1 MVNAIDTLQNRR
13 IQSPRD
19 VMGPIGVIV
28 LDLPQMVRE
37 IVTGAVNAEADMT
50 VAAEIDDPAAVAAA
64 VPYSY
69 GPLVLVGGS
78 DMTDEQAS
86 RMLGSLPRGAIV
98 TISAVAGSL
107 ESIELR
113 PIRVPL
119 GDEWIVAA
127 IRAAA
132 AVQQ

>member
-1 MVNAIDTLQNRR
+1 ME
-13 IQSPRD
+13 
-19 VMGPIGVIV
+19 PIGVIV

-37 IVTGAVNAEADMT
+37 IVTGAVNAEADMA
-50 VAAEIDDPAAVAAA
+50 VAAEIDKPAAVASA
-64 VPYSY
+64 VPPRH

-78 DMTDEQAS
+78 DVTDEEAL
-86 RMLGSLPRGAIV
+86 RMLGGLPGGAMLTV
-98 TISAVAGSL
+98 SAVAGSL

-119 GDEWIVAA
+119 GDASPSRIVAA

-132 AVQQ
+132 STGAPS

>member
-1 MVNAIDTLQNRR
+1 ME
-13 IQSPRD
+13 
-19 VMGPIGVIV
+19 PIGVIV

-50 VAAEIDDPAAVAAA
+50 VAAEVDDPAAVASV
-64 VPYSY
+64 VPPHH
-69 GPLVLVGGS
+69 GPLVVVGGS
-78 DMTDEQAS
+78 NMTDDQAA
-86 RMLGSLPRGAIV
+86 RMLGNLPGGAIV
-98 TISAVAGSL
+98 TVSAVAGSL

-119 GDEWIVAA
+119 GDERIVAA

-132 AVQQ
+132 AAQR